1 MMINRPQRLVLSA
14 RDAGSAGHIA
24 ALAANAALHGMDS
37 LIVAEGIV
45 HFYLETSRVPHIT
58 ADDG

>member
-1 MMINRPQRLVLSA
+1 MQVLPGLSQQ
-14 RDAGSAGHIA
+14 
-24 ALAANAALHGMDS
+24 AANAALHGMDS